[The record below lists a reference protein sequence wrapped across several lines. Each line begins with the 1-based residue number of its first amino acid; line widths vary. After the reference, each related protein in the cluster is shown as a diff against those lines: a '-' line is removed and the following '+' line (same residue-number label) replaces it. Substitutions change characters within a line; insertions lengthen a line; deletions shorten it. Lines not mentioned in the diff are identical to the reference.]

1 MFNQTYIEKIFKIKK
16 SEKNIIKIAE
26 FISKNF
32 INFSHSFEYK
42 YYPFEALNIYKIIN
56 VYGYGNCKFFSIL
69 FKFFMDVIGV
79 KCSIIYGEFGFT
91 KDNKKQNHNF
101 NIIELRNKK
110 YLIDT
115 DLGIIKYKGKLVE
128 YQNSL
133 NQKIFSH
140 FYSKRK
146 PILKRFNDS
155 MMHVYNKKYSEN
167 FNIEYKKFSYKKK
180 MSKYFASPYF
190 LQFPFFTKKFKEKK
204 KKVNTN
210 QIIEK
215 NKVIKLIKNKQKLFN
230 LFSTNFKVNDYYFNL
245 NNFPYLIWDIKV
257 SSNEDGKFELYQ
269 NSEKRLYKLNI
280 NIFKNVKYFLNP
292 IYSFSISSKK
302 KIKNIEIVYQKSI
315 LQEKMI
321 KFINK
326 ISNN

>member
-26 FISKNF
+26 FINKNF

-56 VYGYGNCKFFSIL
+56 VYGYGNCKAFSIL
-69 FKFFMDVIGV
+69 FKFFMDIIGV
-79 KCSIIYGEFGFT
+79 KCSLIYGEFGFT

-128 YQNSL
+128 YQNSI
-133 NQKIFSH
+133 NQEIFSH
-140 FYSKRK
+140 FFSKRK
-146 PILKRFNDS
+146 SSFKKFNDN
-155 MMHVYNKKYSEN
+155 MKHVYDKKYTQN
-167 FNIEYKKFSYKKK
+167 FNIENKKFSYKKQ
-180 MSKYFASPYF
+180 MSKYFASLYF
-190 LQFPFFTKKFKEKK
+190 IQFPFFTIKFKEKK
-204 KKVNTN
+204 KKVSTN

-215 NKVIKLIKNKQKLFN
+215 NKVIKLNDNIKKMVN
-230 LFSTNFKVNDYYFNL
+230 LYSTSFKVDDYYFNL
-245 NNFPYLIWDIKV
+245 SNFPYLIRDIKV
-257 SSNEDGKFELYQ
+257 NSNEDGKFEFYQ
-269 NSEKRLYKLNI
+269 DSKKKLYKFNI
-280 NIFKNVKYFLNP
+280 DIFKNLKYFSNP
-292 IYSFSISSKK
+292 VYSFSISYKK
-302 KIKNIEIVYQKSI
+302 KITNIEIVYQKSLI
-315 LQEKMI
+315 QKKMI

-326 ISNN
+326 ISIN